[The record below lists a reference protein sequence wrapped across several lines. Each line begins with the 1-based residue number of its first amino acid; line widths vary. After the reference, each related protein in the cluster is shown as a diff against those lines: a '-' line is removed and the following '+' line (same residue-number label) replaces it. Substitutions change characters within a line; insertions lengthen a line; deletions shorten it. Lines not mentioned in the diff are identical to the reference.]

1 MGPETWTAIGGV
13 LVGAGGV
20 GAAIRTHR
28 ALRRTR
34 RELTL
39 TRKGHRQAA
48 GPRLAIVV
56 NPTKVDVEAFR
67 QVTHAAADHHGY
79 GEPTWWFTERSSPGT
94 AQATAAVDAGATLVV
109 AAGGDGTVRA
119 VAGALTGTRVPLGI
133 VPAGTGNLLARNLG
147 IPLAGVPA
155 AMRVALDGRDRR
167 VDVGRIT
174 AVSRRGGTVV
184 EDEVFLVIAGLGFDA
199 AMVSDT
205 DPEWKAR
212 VGWPAYF
219 MSGMQNLKGPRLK
232 ATVAVDDFIRSLSAR
247 SIMIGNCGRLPA
259 GLRLL
264 PDARIDDG
272 LVDLAMA
279 DVRAGLVGWASLATQ
294 VGLQGLGVK
303 NLPTFAMGRLVYDQG
318 SRIHVVADGAPL
330 LQIDGELI
338 GEASELSVRVA
349 PRALTVRV
357 R

>member
-1 MGPETWTAIGGV
+1 MQPETWTAIGGV
-13 LVGAGGV
+13 VVGAGGV
-20 GAAIRTHR
+20 GTAIGMHR

-56 NPTKVDVEAFR
+56 NPIKVDMETFR
-67 QVTHAAADHHGY
+67 QVAGAAAEEHGY
-79 GEPTWWFTERSSPGT
+79 GEPTWWLTERSSPGA
-94 AQATAAVDAGATLVV
+94 AQATAAIDAGATLVV

-119 VAGALTGTRVPLGI
+119 VAGALAGTRVPLGI

-147 IPLAGVPA
+147 IPLTGVPA
-155 AMRVALDGRDRR
+155 AMRIALDGRDRR

-174 AVSRRGGTVV
+174 ALHRGHGTVV

-199 AMVSDT
+199 VMVSDT

-219 MSGMQNLKGPRLK
+219 MSGMQNLKGPRIK
-232 ATVAVDDFIRSLSAR
+232 ASVAVDDFARSLSAR
-247 SIMIGNCGRLPA
+247 SIMVGNCGRLPA

-272 LVDLAMA
+272 LLDVAMV

-294 VGLQGLGVK
+294 VGLQGFGVK
-303 NLPTFAMGRLVYDQG
+303 HLPTFAMGRLVHDQG
-318 SRIHVVADGAPL
+318 RRVHIVADGAPL

-338 GEASELSVRVA
+338 GEASEVSVRVA